1 MSEKKKEM
9 KKKKKV
15 TGTKSGDMTFG
26 KALDKILES
35 GSKKKK
41 KKE

>member
-1 MSEKKKEM
+1 MS
-9 KKKKKV
+9 KKKKTTV
-15 TGTKSGDMTFG
+15 KSSDKKEGLTFG

-35 GSKKKK
+35 GNKKKK